1 MEQSRPELARTGGLD
16 APETTGG
23 REAPRTTGGL
33 DAPEPTADAP
43 GVDSFVRA
51 VAANVRTLRM
61 QAGLTLAELASAA
74 GLGKS
79 TLAQLESGKANPS
92 VETLWA
98 IAAALKVPFAR
109 IVEEVRPAL
118 RVVRAADVPPMHS
131 AETPGW
137 AGRLLAASHARG
149 TFDLYT
155 LDLDR
160 GAVRHADP
168 HHPGVVEHLVVVQG
182 RLRAGP
188 DSDPVLLE
196 TGDLLTFGADVPHF
210 YEALETTRCVLL
222 MAYP

>member
-1 MEQSRPELARTGGLD
+1 MEQPGANQAG
-16 APETTGG
+16 A
-23 REAPRTTGGL
+23 
-33 DAPEPTADAP
+33 

-61 QAGLTLAELASAA
+61 QAGLTLADLASAA

-98 IAAALKVPFAR
+98 IAAALQVPFAR

-118 RVVRAADVPPMHS
+118 RVVRAADVPAMHS

-137 AGRLLAASHARG
+137 AGRLLTASHARAS
-149 TFDLYT
+149 FDLYS
-155 LDLDR
+155 LDLEA
-160 GAVRHADP
+160 GGIRHADP
-168 HHPGVVEHLVVVQG
+168 HHAGVIEHLVVVTG
-182 RLRAGP
+182 RMRAGP
-188 DSDPVLLE
+188 QDGPVLLSS
-196 TGDLLTFGADVPHF
+196 GDLLTFAADVPHM
-210 YEALETTRCVLL
+210 YEALETSHCVLL